1 MEANINDFIPVRL
14 STLRGDQTLLFD
26 VYIKVAGKQILYCRE
41 GDSFDGTRLQRLK
54 EKKIKQLFIKQES
67 EAGYRQYLSQNI
79 QVAYANTAGKPIEM
93 RSIIIK
99 GLQQAATEEVLEN
112 PTEKIYYEAFK
123 DDTKRYVEFLLMEQ
137 ASLKHILLE
146 TTSDSS
152 VARHGVN
159 VASLA
164 VAIAESVGIQDT
176 TKLQLLAT
184 GCLLHDIE
192 HVYSGLNVARPVS
205 EIKGADLSTYRNHTD
220 LGVARLQQSEFY
232 DQIVL
237 KIIGQHHEYQNG
249 TGFPKGLKEQH
260 LDEMVMIAAVADTY
274 DRYINYEGIPPK
286 DAIKQLLLAR
296 VGLLPL
302 PLIQNLNN
310 ILKERGII
318 N

>member
-1 MEANINDFIPVRL
+1 MEANNNDYIPVRL

-41 GDSFDGTRLQRLK
+41 GDSFDKIRLQRLK

-67 EAGYRQYLSQNI
+67 EKGYRQYLSQNI

-112 PTEKIYYEAFK
+112 PLEKIYYEAFK

-137 ASLKHILLE
+137 VSLKHILLD
-146 TTSDSS
+146 DSS
-152 VARHGVN
+152 DPTIARHGVN
-159 VASLA
+159 VASIA
-164 VAIAESVGIQDT
+164 IAIAEAAGIQDT

-192 HVYSGLNVARPVS
+192 HAYSGLNVAKPL
-205 EIKGADLSTYRNHTD
+205 EAITGNELNTYRNHPD
-220 LGVARLQQSEFY
+220 LGVARLQESEFY

-237 KIIGQHHEYQNG
+237 KIIGQHHEYLNG
-249 TGFPKGLKEQH
+249 TGFPKGLNDQN
-260 LDEMVMIAAVADTY
+260 LDQMVMIAAVADAY
-274 DRYINYEGIPPK
+274 DRFISYEGIEPK

-302 PLIQNLNN
+302 PLIQHLNK

-318 N
+318 T